1 MTAIAKCKWR
11 VAGDLTW
18 GIYHVSTPI
27 HSKAEDRTAGLE
39 LQTILRTHAD
49 LLAAAEAARLTLA
62 ELAQHP
68 AFAGDAPEF
77 NKGGI
82 GYEAGQKLCSVIK
95 AAKGGGRC

>member
-1 MTAIAKCKWR
+1 MEHCQEIDGDDAEPNSRTEVIAEVFDTCYDDGEADAR
-11 VAGDLTW
+11 LIAAA
-18 GIYHVSTPI
+18 P
-27 HSKAEDRTAGLE
+27 
-39 LQTILRTHAD
+39 D